1 MRCQPI
7 DCSLLLQVW
16 KHGQSASTCSWCT
29 TYSLFSGRQLAAD
42 EWAYEEDY
50 ITAYCNASVDLRVAS
65 PKTGKLMDREPL
77 DEDLTLRA
85 AIEEAVEARTAEL
98 RRWLALER

>member
-1 MRCQPI
+1 M
-7 DCSLLLQVW
+7 
-16 KHGQSASTCSWCT
+16 
-29 TYSLFSGRQLAAD
+29 
-42 EWAYEEDY
+42 
-50 ITAYCNASVDLRVAS
+50 AS